1 MAFPPA
7 VLLILQLLHPSTIP
21 VAPVDFRLMPS
32 GAVVAESGHTGQTD
46 TPHGNTDIAQTPT
59 RSPAPPPARAARP
72 ATLQGYGTDIPL
84 SFAVRQIVPR
94 GIRVIYGPGATPET
108 PVSWT
113 GGKAWYDV
121 LRDSLKPR
129 RLRLL
134 LAGQTAT
141 ITR

>member
-7 VLLILQLLHPSTIP
+7 VLLILQLLHPSTNP
-21 VAPVDFRLMPS
+21 VAPVDFQLTPL
-32 GAVVAESGHTGQTD
+32 GVARSESGHTD
-46 TPHGNTDIAQTPT
+46 TPSGNTDAQQTPT
-59 RSPAPPPARAARP
+59 RGPVRSGARPARP
-72 ATLQGYGTDIPL
+72 ATVQGYGTDIPL
-84 SFAVRQIVPR
+84 SFAVRQIVPK
-94 GIRVIYGPGATPET
+94 GIRVIYGPDVTPET
-108 PVSWT
+108 PVSWS
-113 GGKAWYDV
+113 GGKAWSEV